1 MSEEFQCGL
10 MTSVWTDTVWISS
23 CFPTGITVLSL
34 SVRKLVFSSS
44 SLGKNGFIIICYI
57 NKCSFYMFLSCL
69 FSPYL
74 FVCYLFF
81 FICFSILSEW
91 LLVLKVLKKLLRL
104 YSSTFFKLVEWKK
117 VTSWAIFIKYVKN
130 SCYIKILLWKINFL
144 YIIDLQN
151 Y

>member
-1 MSEEFQCGL
+1 MFFLHVSFL
-10 MTSVWTDTVWISS
+10 SI
-23 CFPTGITVLSL
+23 FPL
-34 SVRKLVFSSS
+34 SVCL
-44 SLGKNGFIIICYI
+44 L
-57 NKCSFYMFLSCL
+57 FL
-69 FSPYL
+69 
-74 FVCYLFF
+74 F

-104 YSSTFFKLVEWKK
+104 YSFTFFKLVEWKK

-130 SCYIKILLWKINFL
+130 SYYIKILLWKISFL